1 MVALTADPVA
11 AVRRFNRFYTRQI
24 GLLDE
29 GLHHSP
35 FSLTEVRVM
44 YEIFHHPGI
53 TASELREALT
63 LDAGYLSRILRGLR
77 RRGLVS
83 ARAPATD
90 RRRRT
95 LTLTGRGL
103 RTFEGLNARS
113 SEEVGAMLARL
124 SRPQRSELV
133 RAMRGIEGLLGRPTQ
148 GADAVVL
155 REPLPGELGWV
166 VKRHGEIYAAEY
178 GWSAEFEGLV
188 AGIVGQ
194 FVTSRD
200 PRAERS
206 WIAELR
212 GEPAGSIFLVK
223 DTATVAKL
231 RLLLVEPWAR
241 GHGVGTCL
249 VETCVAFARE
259 ARYARIRL
267 WTNAELH
274 AARRLYQ
281 QAGFVMTEETR
292 AHRFGH
298 DQVFQTWELDLSSRG
313 VGDVRRITAG
323 T

>member
-1 MVALTADPVA
+1 MVAPDPIL
-11 AVRRFNRFYTRQI
+11 AVRHFNRFYTRQL

-44 YEIFHHPGI
+44 YEIFHRPGI
-53 TASELREALT
+53 TATEVGDALG

-77 RRGLVS
+77 RHGLVS
-83 ARAPATD
+83 ARAPAAD

-95 LTLTGRGL
+95 LTLTERGQH
-103 RTFEGLNARS
+103 TFEGLNARS
-113 SEEVGAMLARL
+113 SQEVGALLARL
-124 SRPQRSELV
+124 SRPERKELV
-133 RAMRGIEGLLGRPTQ
+133 RAMRGIEGLLGGPAPVP
-148 GADAVVL
+148 GDVVL
-155 REPLPGELGWV
+155 RAPLPGELGWV

-178 GWSAEFEGLV
+178 GWNAEFEGLV

-194 FVTSRD
+194 FTASLD
-200 PRAERS
+200 PRMERC

-223 DTATVAKL
+223 DKAKAAKL

-241 GHGVGTCL
+241 GQGVGGRLVDACL
-249 VETCVAFARE
+249 GFARE
-259 ARYARIRL
+259 AGYAKVRL

-274 AARRLYQ
+274 GARRLYQ
-281 QAGFVMTEETR
+281 RAGFRMVDESR

-298 DQVFQTWELDLSSRG
+298 DQVFQTWELDL
-313 VGDVRRITAG
+313 T
-323 T
+323 

>member
-1 MVALTADPVA
+1 MVATASNPVA
-11 AVRRFNRFYTRQI
+11 AVRHFNRFYTRQI

-53 TASELREALT
+53 TATGVREALT

-77 RRGLVS
+77 RQGLVS
-83 ARAPATD
+83 ARPPATD

-95 LTLTGRGL
+95 LTLTERGL

-113 SEEVGAMLARL
+113 SEEVGTMLARL
-124 SRPQRSELV
+124 SRPERSELV
-133 RAMRGIEGLLGRPTQ
+133 RAMRGIEGLLGRLPR
-148 GADAVVL
+148 GPDEVVL
-155 REPLPGELGWV
+155 RDPLPGELGWV

-178 GWSAEFEGLV
+178 GWNAEFEGLV

-194 FVTSRD
+194 FVASFD
-200 PRAERS
+200 PRLERC
-206 WIAELR
+206 WIAALR

-223 DTATVAKL
+223 DTGSVAKL

-241 GHGVGTCL
+241 GHGVGTRLVDACL
-249 VETCVAFARE
+249 AFART
-259 ARYARIRL
+259 AGYTKVRL

-274 AARRLYQ
+274 AARRLYER
-281 QAGFVMTEETR
+281 AGFRMVEESR

-298 DQVFQTWELDLSSRG
+298 DQVFQVWELDL
-313 VGDVRRITAG
+313 T
-323 T
+323 